1 MIQFPFAD
9 VRWFFGVVESLEDPD
24 QLGRVQ
30 VRCFGIHTEE
40 KEKSDF
46 KGIPTDDLH
55 WAQVAGSPMGGR
67 MHGMSQGPHKLVNG
81 TLVAGVFMDGQRAQL
96 PVVMFTMGTKTP
108 EDKPNPAKG
117 FSDPSGT
124 YPEDEKLDTP
134 HLNELARDNWGEH
147 PINEQLDEQRT
158 DWEPPQTLEPEYPFN
173 LVYQTTSGHI
183 IELDDS
189 PGNERIRLIHRTG
202 SYAEIKDDG
211 RVVFKSV
218 NDKYEITDGDKY
230 REVTGDHFKMNRGD
244 VQEEIKGDRDT
255 LLHGTSTEEIRSD
268 RDTLLHGTSTEE
280 IKGDRDTLLHGTST
294 EEIRSDRD
302 TLLHGT
308 STEEI
313 KGDKHALMQ
322 QDSFEEVRGDKHA
335 LMQQDSFEE
344 VKGERYTHVHGD
356 ETKEIKGHTW
366 YKAPTIDLGNGDLE
380 PMVLGDKLAAW
391 AEQLTIWLDTHT
403 HIGNLGSSTSPPM
416 QPQQPSSQSEVWK
429 GGNVYSKKN
438 RTH

>member
-40 KEKSDF
+40 KDKSDF
-46 KGIPTDDLH
+46 KGIPTDELH

-124 YPEDEKLDTP
+124 YPDDEKLDTP
-134 HLNELARDNWGEH
+134 HLNELARDNWIEH

-255 LLHGTSTEEIRSD
+255 
-268 RDTLLHGTSTEE
+268 
-280 IKGDRDTLLHGTST
+280 
-294 EEIRSDRD
+294 
-302 TLLHGT
+302 
-308 STEEI
+308 
-313 KGDKHALMQ
+313 
-322 QDSFEEVRGDKHA
+322 
-335 LMQQDSFEE
+335 
-344 VKGERYTHVHGD
+344 HVHGD

-366 YKAPTIDLGNGDLE
+366 YNAPTIDLGNGDLE

-391 AEQLTIWLDTHT
+391 AEQLTIWLDTHI
-403 HIGNLGSSTSPPM
+403 HIGNLGSPTSPPI
-416 QPQQPSSQSEVWK
+416 QPQQPASQSEVWK